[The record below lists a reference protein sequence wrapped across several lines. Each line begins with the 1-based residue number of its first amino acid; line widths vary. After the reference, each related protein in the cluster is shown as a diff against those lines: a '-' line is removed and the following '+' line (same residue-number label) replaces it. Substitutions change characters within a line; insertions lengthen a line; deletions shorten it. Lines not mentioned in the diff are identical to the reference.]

1 MTHSIISLLQYGY
14 LAVICLMTAQ
24 AIFSIRL
31 RLYIWEEPE
40 RAWLNSAPTVYRE
53 PKLSFTILLPA
64 YHEEALYAE
73 TIQKVYDLNYP
84 KRLVQVLA
92 LLREHDIGTINV
104 ARARLKQLRAPNV
117 ELLVTNDKHGG
128 KPHQLNLGLKVARG
142 DIVTIF
148 DAEDEPHP
156 DILQVINTIFLNESV
171 DVVQSGVQ
179 LMNHNTKWFCFLNV
193 LEYFFWF
200 KSSLHFF
207 ARCGMTPLGGNTVFV
222 RRRLMEHLGGWDH
235 TTLTEDADLGIRLCI
250 ARANLRILY
259 DDEFVTKEETPP
271 TIKQFIK
278 QRTRW
283 NQGFIQILLRG
294 RWLKLKRPSQK
305 LLALYV
311 LLLPETLAFFT
322 VMLPVSVVMLFFIKL
337 PLWIAILTF
346 MPLYC
351 FILAMCIDL
360 AGLHEFVKV
369 HHRKWKW
376 REALTLV
383 IAFFPYQ
390 LLLGIG
396 AIRAVW
402 RQVRGASNWE
412 KTAHIGQH
420 KANSSRPQP
429 PAPLPPPKPWRPG
442 EQAQDPS
449 ASLTLVRAANFFVH
463 AFAPR
468 AQADSLTITGAAR
481 SLPESTPNTS
491 AEKQR
496 LFGARPRLLPR
507 RDSLKVPHRIQRR
520 EIPLPGWLEGLGI
533 ALILGAALAFQA
545 LNMFHAAYTSDEGM
559 MMANSQ
565 AILQGKITP
574 YAYDYSQPPLGWI
587 QIAGWARLTGG
598 IASFGNAINS
608 GRVLMLILAAASSL
622 LLYLITSRLSGS
634 RGAALLAMLLYTLSP
649 LSLLYRDQVLLYN
662 IGTFWLLLSLWL
674 VTTSKSR
681 LGTFALAAA
690 ALGVAILSDG
700 LFLVFLPVMLY
711 AVSVHATSFQR
722 KFSKVAFVY
731 MTLAI
736 SSVYILLALLKSEFL
751 PSGDPFAH
759 PSLIGTFLP
768 LLKSQFLPSGN
779 LLADPSLIVAFLL
792 KTQTSL
798 ANQQSNAIWQTWLQ
812 TDLLFIAAGTA
823 AMFVNILGGTVNRF
837 QRLAALLGVTFWV
850 VLIASNVWHPYS
862 IVPLLPFLAL
872 NIALALNTPLRWLT
886 RHVGFDL
893 ARAFLLFVVVG
904 TLVAADIQHAQP
916 LLAPNGSQPQQQAMT
931 WIRDNAP
938 RNAVIITNSYMYA
951 DLLDPQGMAV
961 GGGTPFTKAQIYTNA
976 ALDPAIAQGQLNE
989 QWQNIDFLV
998 VDAGMLK
1005 EIRTDRRFTLLNE
1018 AFHHATLRV
1027 SFGSNQDGT
1036 QIEIY
1041 QVITP
1046 GSMQATE
1053 RGMGAERHISWL
1065 YDQRPLQALFGCS
1078 LVSPL
1083 LC

>member
-1 MTHSIISLLQYGY
+1 MTNAIIPILQYGY
-14 LAVICLMTAQ
+14 LAIICLMTAQ

-40 RAWLNSAPTVYRE
+40 RARLNSAPTVYRE

-73 TIQKVYDLNYP
+73 TIQKVYELNYP
-84 KRLVQVLA
+84 KRLVQILA
-92 LLREHDIGTINV
+92 LLREHDTGTINV
-104 ARARLKQLRAPNV
+104 AREKLKRLRTPNV

-171 DVVQSGVQ
+171 DAVQSGVQ

-250 ARANLRILY
+250 ARANVRILY
-259 DDEFVTKEETPP
+259 DDEFVTKEETPH

-294 RWLKLKRPSQK
+294 RWLQLPRPSQK

-311 LLLPETLAFFT
+311 LLLPEILAFFT
-322 VMLPVSVVMLFFIKL
+322 VMLPISIVMLFFIKL

-376 REALTLV
+376 REAVTLV

-390 LLLGIG
+390 WLLGIG
-396 AIRAVW
+396 AIRAFW

-420 KANSSRPQP
+420 KAISSRPEP
-429 PAPLPPPKPWRPG
+429 SAPLPPPEPWRPAG
-442 EQAQDPS
+442 QGQDIN
-449 ASLTLVRAANFFVH
+449 ASTTLVRAANFFVH

-468 AQADSLTITGAAR
+468 APADSLAITGAAA
-481 SLPESTPNTS
+481 SLPESISWTS

-496 LFGARPRLLPR
+496 LHEARTRLLPR
-507 RDSLKVPHRIQRR
+507 RDTFKVSRIAQQR
-520 EIPLPGWLEGLGI
+520 EIPLPGWLEGLGV
-533 ALILGAALAFQA
+533 ALILGALLIVQA
-545 LNMFHAAYTSDEGM
+545 LNLFHAPYTSDEGTL
-559 MMANSQ
+559 MANAQ
-565 AILQGKITP
+565 AILRGKITP

-587 QIAGWARLTGG
+587 QIAGWVRLTGG

-608 GRVLMLILAAASSL
+608 GRVLMLILAIASSL

-634 RGAALLAMLLYTLSP
+634 RSAALLALLLYTLSP
-649 LSLLYRDQVLLYN
+649 LSLFYRDHVLLYN

-690 ALGVAILSDG
+690 ALGIAILSDG
-700 LFLVFLPVMLY
+700 IFLVFLPAMLY
-711 AVSVHATSFQR
+711 AVSVYATSFQQ
-722 KFSKVAFVY
+722 KFSKVAFAY
-731 MTLAI
+731 ITLAI
-736 SSVYILLALLKSEFL
+736 SSVYVLLALLKSELL
-751 PSGDPFAH
+751 PSGDLLVH
-759 PSLIGTFLP
+759 PSLMGTFLP
-768 LLKSQFLPSGN
+768 MVRSDFLPSGN
-779 LLADPSLIVAFLL
+779 VLADPGLIISFLL

-798 ANQQSNAIWQTWLQ
+798 ANQQSSAIWHTWLQ
-812 TDLLFIAAGTA
+812 TDLPFIAAGTA
-823 AMFVNILGGTVNRF
+823 AMFLNILGGTINRF
-837 QRLAALLGVTFWV
+837 RLLAALLGLTFWA
-850 VLIASNVWHPYS
+850 VLIVNNVWYPYS
-862 IVPLLPFLAL
+862 LVPLLPFLAL
-872 NIALALNTPLRWLT
+872 NIALAINAPLRWLT

-893 ARAFLLFVVVG
+893 ARVSLLFVLIG
-904 TLVAADIQHAQP
+904 MLVPSDIQDAQP

-931 WIRDNAP
+931 WVRDNVP

-961 GGGTPFTKAQIYTNA
+961 GGGTPFTRAQMYTSA

-989 QWQNIDFLV
+989 HWQNIDFLV

-1018 AFHHATLRV
+1018 ALHHATLRI
-1027 SFGSNQDGT
+1027 SFGSSQNGT
-1036 QIEIY
+1036 QIQIY
-1041 QVITP
+1041 QVIHT
-1046 GSMQATE
+1046 
-1053 RGMGAERHISWL
+1053 
-1065 YDQRPLQALFGCS
+1065 
-1078 LVSPL
+1078 
-1083 LC
+1083 